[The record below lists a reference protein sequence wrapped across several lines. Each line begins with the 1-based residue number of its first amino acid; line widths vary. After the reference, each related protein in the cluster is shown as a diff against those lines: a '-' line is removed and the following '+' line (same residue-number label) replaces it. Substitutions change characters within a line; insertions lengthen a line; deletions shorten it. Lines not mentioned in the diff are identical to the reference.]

1 MKAPTQAYLWTHA
14 GLVAGAILLALW
26 PWVVAAEPVSA
37 PRGDRVQAIFAALP
51 GGCGTPL
58 DPTHNF
64 VDGRGPEPRIASV
77 MDGWLEPV
85 ATARPAP
92 AEHRAEAP
100 LGNAPLSADLGS
112 RD

>member
-14 GLVAGAILLALW
+14 GLVAAAILLALW
-26 PWVVAAEPVSA
+26 PWVVAAEAVSV
-37 PRGDRVQAIFAALP
+37 PRADRAQAMFAALP

-77 MDGWLEPV
+77 MDGWREPAA
-85 ATARPAP
+85 ATRPGP
-92 AEHRAEAP
+92 ADHRAEAP
-100 LGNAPLSADLGS
+100 LPPAPPERNLAPFD
-112 RD
+112 